1 MLIDTQNLLDALQ
14 EPQNIDAVSVKT
26 YTDEEWG
33 FTAKSKSWF
42 VANYNVVFHDCQSLK
57 HWQL

>member
-33 FTAKSKSWF
+33 FTAKSKPWF
-42 VANYNVVFHDCQSLK
+42 VANYNVVFHDC
-57 HWQL
+57 